1 MLSGR
6 GGRHVRLEHTVGDS
20 PAILDAASHKDGVM
34 RMNKISIQQLDPPAR
49 PSQSDIVSAT
59 SQGKSRIRVDGRACS
74 LARTKTSAQLT
85 CARVRPLHEPASP
98 VLRIGKPVFGASDW
112 SDASD
117 GGITTARY
125 PRRLTESKHNGQ
137 SIMASELPTV

>member
-6 GGRHVRLEHTVGDS
+6 GGRHVHLKNIVGNS
-20 PAILDAASHKDGVM
+20 PVKMNPPSHKNGVM

-49 PSQSDIVSAT
+49 PSQSDIVSAA
-59 SQGKSRIRVDGRACS
+59 SQGKSSLRVDGRACS
-74 LARTKTSAQLT
+74 LTHTKTSAQLT
-85 CARVRPLHEPASP
+85 YARVRPLHEPASP
-98 VLRIGKPVFGASDW
+98 VLRVGKPVFGASDW